1 MKAAFHSS
9 LVTRHFPLPLLL
21 QPEKQ
26 GSRGR
31 GEGDAVGAV
40 GGADGIT
47 ASRPAARRR
56 QIPILLQGVAASGRP
71 RHGDRVPTMRDGQD
85 GKSCRL
91 HDGDQAPETAG
102 QRIIIVAG
110 HRPTVH
116 RTARIRL
123 ADGAAHGI
131 SCARAGAAAT
141 SDLIPVY
148 RVALREKRN

>member
-21 QPEKQ
+21 QPEEQ
-26 GSRGR
+26 IPRGR
-31 GEGDAVGAV
+31 GDGDAVGAV

-56 QIPILLQGVAASGRP
+56 QIPVLLQGVAAGGGP
-71 RHGDRVPTMRDGQD
+71 RHGDRVPTMRHGERWQAR
-85 GKSCRL
+85 RL
-91 HDGDQAPETAG
+91 HDGDEAPETAG
-102 QRIIIVAG
+102 QGITTSA
-110 HRPTVH
+110 H

>member
-21 QPEKQ
+21 QPEEQ
-26 GSRGR
+26 IPRGR
-31 GEGDAVGAV
+31 GDGDAVGAV

-56 QIPILLQGVAASGRP
+56 QIPVLLQGVAAGGGP
-71 RHGDRVPTMRDGQD
+71 RHGDRVPTMRHGERWQAR
-85 GKSCRL
+85 RL
-91 HDGDQAPETAG
+91 HHGDKTPEPAG
-102 QRIIIVAG
+102 QRISTSTHRAAG
-110 HRPTVH
+110 
-116 RTARIRL
+116 IRL
-123 ADGAAHGI
+123 ADGAADLIG
-131 SCARAGAAAT
+131 CARAGAAAT

>member
-21 QPEKQ
+21 QPEEQ
-26 GSRGR
+26 IPRGR
-31 GEGDAVGAV
+31 GDGDAVRAV

-56 QIPILLQGVAASGRP
+56 QIPVLLQGVAASGGP
-71 RHGDRVPTMRDGQD
+71 RHGDRVPTMRHGERWQAR
-85 GKSCRL
+85 RL

-116 RTARIRL
+116 RAAGVRL

-131 SCARAGAAAT
+131 SCSRAGAATAG
-141 SDLIPVY
+141 DFIPVY